1 MRSDLKEGSLTY
13 QAEVD
18 GEYWVLI
25 KFKHGVV
32 ARKTNGKG
40 YQSHGAKFA
49 NLAGARI
56 PRHVTSSSYAHL
68 ACPPSTTWLSPHE
81 WQRTVL
87 PSPPI
92 P

>member
-40 YQSHGAKFA
+40 YQSHGA
-49 NLAGARI
+49 
-56 PRHVTSSSYAHL
+56 
-68 ACPPSTTWLSPHE
+68 
-81 WQRTVL
+81 
-87 PSPPI
+87 
-92 P
+92 